1 MRRLMLILTI
11 ITGAS
16 TLSGSKPNVKME
28 PEPQDSL
35 IYSLETLI
43 QLIDEANNM
52 HNK

>member
-11 ITGAS
+11 IIGAS
-16 TLSGSKPNVKME
+16 TLSGSKSNIQME

-52 HNK
+52 RNK